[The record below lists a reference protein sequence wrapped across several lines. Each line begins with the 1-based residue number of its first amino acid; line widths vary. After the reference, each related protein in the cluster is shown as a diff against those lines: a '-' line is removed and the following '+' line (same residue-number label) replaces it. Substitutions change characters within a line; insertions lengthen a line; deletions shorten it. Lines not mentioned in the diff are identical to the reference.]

1 MAYGKTIGFL
11 RCSMMTRYLDLSR
24 QLGRLQAGLCVAAT
38 QRRRSAGGD
47 GGRLSNA
54 CLTFVAAFF
63 FSIAFFGTHALAV
76 EPIVIGPDDERI
88 DITLLGEF
96 YDRRG
101 DKLSVETAPSADGIV
116 GRMTVSAKTAGTN
129 PSWVVFA
136 LSNPTDKPVLRW
148 LTAQRYDVVGS
159 HVIKPDLDAPRITN
173 VTPSLG
179 FRPERNE
186 DYDYLDIYRISIE
199 PGTTVTFI
207 VELASASVPRLYL
220 SSPASFG
227 KRERD
232 LSLFHGILLGITGLL
247 AIFLTAIFAANHKA
261 IFPAAALVG
270 WAALAYLCV
279 DFGFWHKLF
288 QLTSE
293 DNGTYRAA
301 AEAAFAASLVVF
313 LYTFLNLRLWHSWIS
328 VAFFGWIVGQ
338 LGLIVFALVDAQ
350 LTAGLARFSF
360 VPIAVIGSA
369 LISFLALRG
378 QERALSLVPC
388 WMLFMVWLFASAV
401 TITGKVSGD
410 VVVSALSAGLVLFLA
425 LIGFTVTQYAFQTN
439 DPGAIGED
447 AGQFKL
453 RVMALEA
460 SGASVW
466 EWDGRRNEI
475 NTGPEIEAALG
486 IAPGSLRCA
495 ADSWLQYL
503 HASDRER
510 MRLTLWT
517 VRERQGG
524 DINLEFRMKRADGG
538 YSWYELR
545 AAVTPQRTTRAL
557 RGVGLMR
564 NVTAQKRAQE
574 RLLHNAIRDGLTG
587 LPNRELFLDRLQTAV
602 ARARDENI
610 KPTVFFIDLD
620 ALKSQSRS
628 PDFSTNDG
636 VLLTIARRLTRH
648 IAAQD
653 TLARVSALQFAILI
667 SDDTE
672 PRHIAMLAERVRRSL
687 RTPMK
692 VGGRDLVMT
701 GSIGIAMFDGNQE
714 NAESLLREAES
725 AMYRAKRAGAD
736 RIELFKPEMRG
747 AGDER
752 SILQSDLKHAIERR
766 QIRVLY
772 QPIMRIADERLAG
785 MEAFVLWDHPTLGR
799 LSLPEFEASAEAAG
813 LSSELWTYVFER
825 CIRQGARWHRIL
837 QRDDPIFVSINMSSE
852 QLFHH
857 DLVQNLRLIIGRETL
872 PKGALRLEIAENLIN
887 ANPEQAIEI
896 LDWLKSLNV
905 SVALDEFGVSFSS
918 LSYWHRLSI
927 DAIKIDRSLVTLSD
941 KERSSAMVLKAVLT
955 IAHELGKDVIAV
967 GVDSEEDLG
976 YVRAVG
982 CDFGQGF
989 FYSELMT
996 EREVVNLLNAIARS
1010 TRRDD
1015 KEQER
1020 EEKRA
1025 ERKAEKEKERE
1036 EKEREKEK
1044 EKALAL
1050 AEAEAKASAPPPPAG
1065 KRRGENG
1072 NRRPRL
1078 GSRLAAS
1085 QDGNGAAATDR
1096 SRAEIQSPPPPPQG
1110 ADPRAPTQR
1119 DGSRSSF
1126 SIGRRGK

>member
-1 MAYGKTIGFL
+1 MKRTP
-11 RCSMMTRYLDLSR
+11 
-24 QLGRLQAGLCVAAT
+24 LGRKPARGGAFSGQSCLGAVFAFLVAVF
-38 QRRRSAGGD
+38 
-47 GGRLSNA
+47 LSLA
-54 CLTFVAAFF
+54 CQGSEAF
-63 FSIAFFGTHALAV
+63 AV
-76 EPIVIGPDDERI
+76 EPIVIGQSEEKI

-96 YDRRG
+96 FERRG
-101 DKLSVETAPSADGIV
+101 DKISVETATSADGIA
-116 GRMTVSAKTAGTN
+116 GRMTVSAKTPGTN
-129 PSWVVFA
+129 PSWMVFA
-136 LSNPTDKPVLRW
+136 LSNPNDKPIVRL
-148 LTAQRYDVVGS
+148 LTAQRYDIVGS
-159 HVIKPDLDAPRITN
+159 RVLKPDLDAPRITN

-179 FRPERNE
+179 FRPERLE
-186 DYDYLDIYRISIE
+186 DYDHLDIYRISIE
-199 PGTTVTFI
+199 PGATVTFI
-207 VELASASVPRLYL
+207 VELASSSVPRLFL
-220 SSPASFG
+220 TTPASFG
-227 KRERD
+227 KQQRD
-232 LSLFHGILLGITGLL
+232 LSLFRGILLGITGLL

-261 IFPAAALVG
+261 IFPAAALVA

-301 AEAAFAASLVVF
+301 AEAGFAASLVIF
-313 LYTFLNLRLWHSWIS
+313 IYTFLNLRLWHSWITL
-328 VAFFGWIVGQ
+328 AFFGWAAAQ

-350 LTAGLARFSF
+350 ATASLARLSF
-360 VPIAVIGSA
+360 LPIALVGSA

-378 QERALSLVPC
+378 QERALSLVPS

-401 TITGKVSGD
+401 TITGKISGD
-410 VVVSALSAGLVLFLA
+410 IVVSALSAGLVLFLA
-425 LIGFTVTQYAFQTN
+425 LIGFTVTQYAFQTAE
-439 DPGAIGED
+439 PGAIGED

-475 NTGPEIEAALG
+475 NTGSEVETALG
-486 IAPGSLRCA
+486 VAPGSLRCA
-495 ADSWLQYL
+495 ADAWLQQL

-517 VRERQGG
+517 IRERQGG
-524 DINLEFRMKRADGG
+524 DVNLEFRMKRPDGG
-538 YSWYELR
+538 YLWYELR
-545 AAVTPQRTTRAL
+545 ANVTQQRTTRTL
-557 RGVGLMR
+557 RGVGLLR

-587 LPNRELFLDRLQTAV
+587 LPNRELFLDRLQTAI
-602 ARARDENI
+602 ARAKDENI

-620 ALKSQSRS
+620 ALKNQARS
-628 PDFSTNDG
+628 PDFATNDG

-667 SDDTE
+667 SEDTE

-692 VGGRDLVMT
+692 VGGRDLVIT
-701 GSIGIAMFDGNQE
+701 GSIGIAMYDGTQE
-714 NAESLLREAES
+714 TAEDLLREGES

-747 AGDER
+747 PADER
-752 SILQSDLKHAIERR
+752 TIVQTDLKHAIERR

-772 QPIMRIADERLAG
+772 QPVIRIEDERLAG

-799 LSLPEFEASAEAAG
+799 LTLPEFEGSAEAAG
-813 LSSELWTYVFER
+813 LSGELWSYIFER

-837 QRDDPIFVSINMSSE
+837 QREDPLYISLNMSSH

-887 ANPEQAIEI
+887 SNPEQAIEI

-967 GVDSEEDLG
+967 GVDSEEDLA

-982 CDFGQGF
+982 CDYGQGF
-989 FYSELMT
+989 FYSDLMT
-996 EREVVNLLNAIARS
+996 EREVVNLLNTIARS
-1010 TRRDD
+1010 ARRDD
-1015 KEQER
+1015 R
-1020 EEKRA
+1020 EEEKEAKRA
-1025 ERKAEKEKERE
+1025 ERRAEKEKEKE
-1036 EKEREKEK
+1036 EKEREK
-1044 EKALAL
+1044 ALAA
-1050 AEAEAKASAPPPPAG
+1050 AEAEAAAPPPAPASKPSGPARAKRPAQTG
-1065 KRRGENG
+1065 KRRPRFGLGAKPGANAGDAARSQARADMPEPP
-1072 NRRPRL
+1072 RPA
-1078 GSRLAAS
+1078 GSE
-1085 QDGNGAAATDR
+1085 GPGR
-1096 SRAEIQSPPPPPQG
+1096 SSPPG
-1110 ADPRAPTQR
+1110 GIARAAFL
-1119 DGSRSSF
+1119 S
-1126 SIGRRGK
+1126 GRRDKP

>member
-1 MAYGKTIGFL
+1 MQRLRSCSGQSFFGAVFAFIAALFL
-11 RCSMMTRYLDLSR
+11 SL
-24 QLGRLQAGLCVAAT
+24 
-38 QRRRSAGGD
+38 
-47 GGRLSNA
+47 A
-54 CLTFVAAFF
+54 CLSSQAM
-63 FSIAFFGTHALAV
+63 AV
-76 EPIVIGPDDERI
+76 EPIVIGPGDEKI

-96 YDRRG
+96 YERRG

-116 GRMTVSAKTAGTN
+116 GRMTVSARTPGTN

-136 LSNPTDKPVLRW
+136 LSNPTDKTITRW
-148 LTAQRYDVVGS
+148 LTAQRYDIVGS
-159 HVIKPDLDAPRITN
+159 RVLKPDLDAPRITN

-186 DYDYLDIYRISIE
+186 DYDYLDIYRLSIE

-207 VELASASVPRLYL
+207 VELASASVPRLFL
-220 SSPASFG
+220 SSPGSFG
-227 KRERD
+227 KRQRD
-232 LSLFHGILLGITGLL
+232 ISLFHGILLGITGLL
-247 AIFLTAIFAANHKA
+247 AIFLTAIFAVNHKV
-261 IFPAAALVG
+261 IFPVAALVA
-270 WAALAYLCV
+270 WSALAYLCV

-301 AEAAFAASLVVF
+301 SEAAFAASLVIF
-313 LYTFLNLRLWHSWIS
+313 LYTFLNLRLWHNWIS
-328 VAFFGWIVGQ
+328 LAFFGWIAGQ

-350 LTAGLARFSF
+350 VTASLARLSF
-360 VPIAVIGSA
+360 VPIAGAGSA
-369 LISFLALRG
+369 LIAFLALRG
-378 QERALSLVPC
+378 QERALSLVPS

-401 TITGKVSGD
+401 TVLGKVSGD
-410 VVVSALSAGLVLFLA
+410 IAVSALSAGLVLFLA
-425 LIGFTVTQYAFQTN
+425 LIGFTVTQYAFQTAE
-439 DPGAIGED
+439 PGAIGED

-475 NTGPEIEAALG
+475 NTGPEVEAALG
-486 IAPGSLRCA
+486 LPPNSLRCS
-495 ADSWLQYL
+495 ADNWLQYL

-517 VRERQGG
+517 IRERQGG
-524 DINLEFRMKRADGG
+524 DINLEFRMKRPDGG
-538 YSWYELR
+538 YLWYELR
-545 AAVTPQRTTRAL
+545 AAVTQQRTTRAL
-557 RGVGLMR
+557 RGVGLLR

-587 LPNRELFLDRLQTAV
+587 LPNRELFLDRLQTAL
-602 ARARDENI
+602 ARAKDENI
-610 KPTVFFIDLD
+610 KPTIFFIDLD
-620 ALKSQSRS
+620 ALKNQARS
-628 PDFSTNDG
+628 PDFATNDG
-636 VLLTIARRLTRH
+636 VLLTISRRLTRH
-648 IAAQD
+648 ISQQD

-667 SDDTE
+667 SEDTE

-692 VGGRDLVMT
+692 AGGRDLVIT
-701 GSIGIAMFDGNQE
+701 GSIGIAMYDGTQDT
-714 NAESLLREAES
+714 AEDLLREGES

-747 AGDER
+747 AADER
-752 SILQSDLKHAIERR
+752 SIVQSDLKHAIERR
-766 QIRVLY
+766 QIRILY
-772 QPIMRIADERLAG
+772 QPIMRIEGERLAG

-799 LSLPEFEASAEAAG
+799 LALPEFEASAEAAG
-813 LSSELWTYVFER
+813 LSGELWAYIFER

-837 QRDDPIFVSINMSSE
+837 QRDDPLYVSINMSSQ

-872 PKGALRLEIAENLIN
+872 PKGALRLEIAESLIN
-887 ANPEQAIEI
+887 SNPEQAIEI

-955 IAHELGKDVIAV
+955 IAHELGKDVVAV
-967 GVDSEEDLG
+967 GVDSEEDLA

-996 EREVVNLLNAIARS
+996 EREVVHLLNSIART

-1015 KEQER
+1015 QEQER
-1020 EEKRA
+1020 EAKRA
-1025 ERKAEKEKERE
+1025 ERRAEKERE
-1036 EKEREKEK
+1036 REEREREKEK
-1044 EKALAL
+1044 EKALAF
-1050 AEAEAKASAPPPPAG
+1050 AEAEARETAAAASAAEKKPEGNG
-1065 KRRGENG
+1065 KRRPRVGRG
-1072 NRRPRL
+1072 NRARPEAGGGPAERMHVPEP
-1078 GSRLAAS
+1078 A
-1085 QDGNGAAATDR
+1085 R
-1096 SRAEIQSPPPPPQG
+1096 SMPGEGPPSVSGGEP
-1110 ADPRAPTQR
+1110 A
-1119 DGSRSSF
+1119 RSVF
-1126 SIGRRGK
+1126 PFVRREKT

>member
-1 MAYGKTIGFL
+1 MNRKRPGRRIV
-11 RCSMMTRYLDLSR
+11 RCGVCGERGSLF
-24 QLGRLQAGLCVAAT
+24 AAFV
-38 QRRRSAGGD
+38 
-47 GGRLSNA
+47 
-54 CLTFVAAFF
+54 FVATLFVTLGG
-63 FSIAFFGTHALAV
+63 FGSTALAV
-76 EPIVIGPDDERI
+76 EPIVIGPGEEKI
-88 DITLLGEF
+88 DITFLGEF

-101 DKLSVETAPSADGIV
+101 DKLSVETARSADGIV
-116 GRMTVSAKTAGTN
+116 GRMTVSAKTPGTN

-136 LSNPTDKPVLRW
+136 LSNQTDKPITRW
-148 LTAQRYDVVGS
+148 LTAQRYDIVGS
-159 HVIKPDLDAPRITN
+159 RVLKPDLDAPRITN

-186 DYDYLDIYRISIE
+186 EYDHLDIYRLSIE

-207 VELASASVPRLYL
+207 VELASASVPRLFL
-220 SSPASFG
+220 TSPASFG
-227 KRERD
+227 KHQRD
-232 LSLFHGILLGITGLL
+232 LNLFHGILLGIAGLL

-261 IFPAAALVG
+261 IFPTAALVA
-270 WAALAYLCV
+270 WAALVYLCV

-301 AEAAFAASLVVF
+301 AEAAFAASLVIF
-313 LYTFLNLRLWHSWIS
+313 IYTFLNLRLWHYWIS
-328 VAFFGWIVGQ
+328 LAFFGWMAAQ
-338 LGLIVFALVDAQ
+338 LALILFALVDAQ
-350 LTAGLARFSF
+350 MTASLARLSF
-360 VPIAVIGSA
+360 VPIAIAGSGLIG
-369 LISFLALRG
+369 FLALRG
-378 QERALSLVPC
+378 QERALSLLPS

-410 VVVSALSAGLVLFLA
+410 IVVSALSAGLVLFLA
-425 LIGFTVTQYAFQTN
+425 LIGFTVTQYAFQTA

-475 NTGPEIEAALG
+475 NTGPEVETALG
-486 IAPGSLRCA
+486 VPPGSLRCS
-495 ADSWLQYL
+495 ADNWLQFL

-517 VRERQGG
+517 ARERQGG
-524 DINLEFRMKRADGG
+524 DINLEFRMKRPDGG
-538 YSWYELR
+538 YLWYELR
-545 AAVTPQRTTRAL
+545 AAVTQQRTTRAL
-557 RGVGLMR
+557 RGVGLLR

-587 LPNRELFLDRLQTAV
+587 LPNRELCLDRLQNALV
-602 ARARDENI
+602 RAKEENT

-620 ALKSQSRS
+620 ALKNQARS
-628 PDFSTNDG
+628 PDFATNDG

-648 IAAQD
+648 ISPQD

-667 SDDTE
+667 SEDTE

-692 VGGRDLVMT
+692 VGGRDLVLT
-701 GSIGIAMFDGNQE
+701 GSIGIAMYDGTQE
-714 NAESLLREAES
+714 TAEDLLREGES

-747 AGDER
+747 AADER
-752 SILQSDLKHAIERR
+752 SIVQTDLKHAIERR

-772 QPIMRIADERLAG
+772 QPIIRIADERLAG
-785 MEAFVLWDHPTLGR
+785 MEAFVLWDHPALGQ
-799 LSLPEFEASAEAAG
+799 LSLMEFEAAAEAAG
-813 LSSELWTYVFER
+813 LSGELWAYIFER

-837 QRDDPIFVSINMSSE
+837 QRDDPIYISINMSSQ

-872 PKGALRLEIAENLIN
+872 PKGALRLEIAESLIN
-887 ANPEQAIEI
+887 SNPEQAIEI
-896 LDWLKSLNV
+896 LDWLKTLNV

-955 IAHELGKDVIAV
+955 IAHELGKDVVAV
-967 GVDSEEDLG
+967 GVDSEEDLA

-989 FYSELMT
+989 FYSELLS

-1015 KEQER
+1015 REQER
-1020 EEKRA
+1020 EAKRA
-1025 ERKAEKEKERE
+1025 ERRAEKEKERE
-1036 EKEREKEK
+1036 EKEN
-1044 EKALAL
+1044 ALAL
-1050 AEAEAKASAPPPPAG
+1050 AGAEVKENAPVAVAEAEKGRASNG
-1065 KRRGENG
+1065 KRRLRPGGG
-1072 NRRPRL
+1072 NKPRPEASGATRL
-1078 GSRLAAS
+1078 KDAS
-1085 QDGNGAAATDR
+1085 GL
-1096 SRAEIQSPPPPPQG
+1096 E
-1110 ADPRAPTQR
+1110 
-1119 DGSRSSF
+1119 
-1126 SIGRRGK
+1126 